1 MCRPAGTIPVGV
13 IVKHRFQNWLQ
24 VSLHY
29 RLGDAIRNRR
39 NSERPRSSF
48 SLRYVNPAYR
58 RREVTSRRHSVPD
71 PIKIVTQIFLERCN
85 RLAVNS
91 RRSSVCLHPLVC
103 FPYVTL
109 RNTKRFRSV
118 HRSPPLFGLLL
129 QHCWTT
135 APLRSTLITK
145 ASTLLRAPPPL
156 CPASVLWPLQRLSA

>member
-1 MCRPAGTIPVGV
+1 MCQPAGTIPVGV

-29 RLGDAIRNRR
+29 RLGDAIRDRR
-39 NSERPRSSF
+39 NSERPRSSIP
-48 SLRYVNPAYR
+48 LRYVNPAYR
-58 RREVTSRRHSVPD
+58 RREVTARRHPVPD
-71 PIKIVTQIFLERCN
+71 SIKIITQILIEVCN
-85 RLAVNS
+85 RNAVNS
-91 RRSSVCLHPLVC
+91 RRPSVCLHPLVC

-109 RNTKRFRSV
+109 RNTKRFCFV

-135 APLRSTLITK
+135 TPLRSTRITK

-156 CPASVLWPLQRLSA
+156 CPASVLWLLQRLFA